1 MMEVDLLV
9 IINLL
14 YYGLM
19 ASTIINIAL
28 IITITRVLIKKK

>member
-1 MMEVDLLV
+1 MMEVDLLL

-14 YYGLM
+14 YYGLI